1 MRLHLAALCLP
12 VLAALAACGS
22 PCQDLGERIC
32 GCQPVGVAQDQC
44 VNAVKT
50 QLGSGAQT
58 PNAADETFCQ
68 QKLATCRDQ
77 PNGGPK
83 LCDFVKTPAGKVACG
98 LAYPSQ

>member
-1 MRLHLAALCLP
+1 MRLFVLSLP
-12 VLAALAACGS
+12 ALALIACGS

-32 GCQPVGVAQDQC
+32 SCQPVGVAQDQC
-44 VNAVKT
+44 KSAVKT

-58 PNAADETFCQ
+58 PGQADEVFCQ

-77 PNGGPK
+77 PNGPR
-83 LCDFVKTPAGKVACG
+83 LCDFVKTAAGKVACG